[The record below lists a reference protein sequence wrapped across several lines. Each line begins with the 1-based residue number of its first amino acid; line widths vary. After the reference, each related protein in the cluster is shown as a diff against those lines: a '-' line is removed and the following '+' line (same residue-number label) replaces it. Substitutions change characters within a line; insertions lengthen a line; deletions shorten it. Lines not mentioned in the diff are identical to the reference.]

1 MKKINLD
8 AIKNKNLSEMPEDML
23 KEINGGC
30 SGLILRSDCGGSV
43 VYWLGEIDRC
53 RYDCWSYVKN
63 NVYDEVKKR
72 QCYFKTKFSIEREN
86 GGRSYNIHCRTWD

>member
-30 SGLILRSDCGGSV
+30 NGVIGRIEGCYSSKATYYIHD
-43 VYWLGEIDRC
+43 IDRC
-53 RYDCWSYVKN
+53 TANCWSSEAEDKIIK
-63 NVYDEVKKR
+63 DA
-72 QCYFKTKFSIEREN
+72 KTMQLSRCWTHFSVSKFRNAYHVIYWN
-86 GGRSYNIHCRTWD
+86 